1 MSRAF
6 LSAGVTCCVL
16 WLGGCVVGQSL
27 PAGYQA
33 TPAAPIGEGTYL
45 SVEVH
50 DERPYVL
57 SGDKPPYFI
66 GKYRAGF
73 GNPWDVTTEGQQPLA
88 GVIERDLSAD
98 LRALG
103 YSVVSTAEAQRRLDV
118 AIMDWNFDAM
128 INGKFWYEF
137 RLRVL
142 DAAGTLL
149 TEDTVTDASFIEGSF
164 WTGAKGA
171 FEKQMP
177 DLYAGAIRKIA
188 RENAGIIAALDARSP

>member
-1 MSRAF
+1 
-6 LSAGVTCCVL
+6 
-16 WLGGCVVGQSL
+16 
-27 PAGYQA
+27 
-33 TPAAPIGEGTYL
+33 
-45 SVEVH
+45 
-50 DERPYVL
+50 
-57 SGDKPPYFI
+57 
-66 GKYRAGF
+66 
-73 GNPWDVTTEGQQPLA
+73 
-88 GVIERDLSAD
+88 
-98 LRALG
+98 
-103 YSVVSTAEAQRRLDV
+103 
-118 AIMDWNFDAM
+118 M